1 MHMRS
6 RRKRG
11 LCLALLAAW
20 LGALLLSAAAAAAE
34 SQTVEDDWAAA
45 QKSLYAAAERYR
57 GTYLKLGDIT
67 TAPEMTR
74 IFDMYIAPTAT
85 REEARR
91 CFAQGFTGEKAG
103 STYVSMPYLKGI
115 PTEAWGEI
123 VGERIRRA
131 APEKSPV
138 FPLNQETKDR
148 LTALGL
154 SPKTTLCKYIWV
166 PNYEYA
172 AYAFYSPDRK
182 TWAFLVESLGMMAGS
197 EKRRQ
202 VRNYHTA
209 LKPGTVYSSGEVR
222 DDLLANVSGAFFLD
236 EWESLIQ
243 DYYRDAEK
251 FAAVKIEWE
260 TPSNAREGYILE
272 LDRAHVTPYYRLKI
286 ETRQDAENLLRAY
299 RPGNLSQF
307 LEQDGYVIPFWSM
320 ETTWAD
326 NQGRQGDG
334 NSASGKGRHA
344 GAGGT
349 VSAPMVRV
357 FIPKRGVRP
366 GCAADAER
374 HPENGVCT
382 GDHQGAVHEYPLLFR
397 WDSVL
402 RRRKGSVR
410 LHLLPLC
417 RGILPRVT
425 RRHGGDGALVRGERP
440 VPDPGRKRPH
450 GRHDAGFH
458 RELDKRSVEL
468 TPAQTETAKKDRLPA
483 GGWQPVFCP
492 FSR

>member
-6 RRKRG
+6 RRRG
-11 LCLALLAAW
+11 VLCLALLAAW

-34 SQTVEDDWAAA
+34 SLPVEDDWAAA

-103 STYVSMPYLKGI
+103 STYVSMPYLRGI
-115 PTEAWGEI
+115 PMEAWGEI

-131 APEKSPV
+131 DPDKSPV

-182 TWAFLVESLGMMAGS
+182 TWAFLVESLGMMMSNA
-197 EKRRQ
+197 EIRR

-209 LKPGTVYSSGEVR
+209 LKPGKVYSSGEVR
-222 DDLLANVSGAFFLD
+222 DDLLANVNGAFFLD

-260 TPSNAREGYILE
+260 TPSNAREGYIQE

-307 LEQDGYVIPFWSM
+307 LEQDGYVMPFWSM

-334 NSASGKGRHA
+334 ILHPEK
-344 GAGGT
+344 GGT
-349 VSAPMVRV
+349 LELEEPYLHQWSGYSYRNVVFGPDAQPMLNAIRKMGFAPETTKALSMNIPYFSDGILFYDGEKEAFVSTYYRYVEAFYQGLPVDMGEMVRWYGENARYLIPDESGRTEDLTLD
-357 FIPKRGVRP
+357 FIESWINEV
-366 GCAADAER
+366 
-374 HPENGVCT
+374 
-382 GDHQGAVHEYPLLFR
+382 
-397 WDSVL
+397 WS
-402 RRRKGSVR
+402 
-410 LHLLPLC
+410 
-417 RGILPRVT
+417 
-425 RRHGGDGALVRGERP
+425 
-440 VPDPGRKRPH
+440 
-450 GRHDAGFH
+450 
-458 RELDKRSVEL
+458 
-468 TPAQTETAKKDRLPA
+468 
-483 GGWQPVFCP
+483 
-492 FSR
+492 